1 MATKAK
7 TKSGESIK
15 ITFGVRRSG
24 KHAKASGPKARKVKK
39 YRGQGR

>member
-7 TKSGESIK
+7 NKTTESKK

-24 KHAKASGPKARKVKK
+24 KHAKTRGPKAKSIKK